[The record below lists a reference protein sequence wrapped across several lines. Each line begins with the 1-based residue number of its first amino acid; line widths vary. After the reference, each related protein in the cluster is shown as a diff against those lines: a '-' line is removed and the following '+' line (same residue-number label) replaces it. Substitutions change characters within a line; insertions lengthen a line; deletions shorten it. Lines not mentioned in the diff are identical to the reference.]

1 MMKLY
6 SGPLSL
12 FSRKVEIALAEKA
25 LPCTRIMVSFTQD
38 RGYFDKPQDVCRINP
53 KGQVPVLIDGDV
65 EIYDSTVIVEYL
77 EDAYPSPHLF
87 PQGPARRAAV
97 RQWEMFGDEVML
109 VPLRKLMHRTEPR
122 DQASAAWHALE
133 TEAQLAEGHL
143 SRLLDTLDAAL
154 QDSRYL
160 CGDFSAADISC
171 FMQVFWCQRLAGP
184 AFGERHA
191 LRAWC
196 RLLQSRPPFAAMMS
210 EVRDQ
215 DRRLS
220 ARVLNAYR
228 DMPELREA

>member
-12 FSRKVEIALAEKA
+12 FSRKVEIALAEKS
-25 LPCTRIMVSFTQD
+25 LPCTRIVVSFAQD
-38 RGYFDKPQDVCRINP
+38 RGYFDKPPDVCRINP

-77 EDAYPSPHLF
+77 EDAYPRPGLF
-87 PQGPARRAAV
+87 PPGAAQRAAV

-133 TEAQLAEGHL
+133 ADAKLAEGQL
-143 SRLLDTLDAAL
+143 SSLLDALDMAL
-154 QDSRYL
+154 HGSRYL

-191 LRAWC
+191 LRAWF
-196 RLLQSRPPFAAMMS
+196 RLLQARQSFWTMMS
-210 EVRDQ
+210 DVRDQ
-215 DRRLS
+215 DLRLS
-220 ARVLNAYR
+220 ARVLAAYP
-228 DMPELREA
+228 DIPELREA